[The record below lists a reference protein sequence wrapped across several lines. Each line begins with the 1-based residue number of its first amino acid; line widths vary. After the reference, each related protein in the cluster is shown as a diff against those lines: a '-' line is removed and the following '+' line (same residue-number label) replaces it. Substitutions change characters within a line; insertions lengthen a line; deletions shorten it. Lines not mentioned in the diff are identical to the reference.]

1 MRAIKEKD
9 AINKQS
15 KNKEQKEAEYMYMDK
30 SLRN

>member
-15 KNKEQKEAEYMYMDK
+15 KNKEQKEAAYRWIK
-30 SLRN
+30 V